1 MAQNY
6 TPSWGAN
13 FEIFAMV
20 HDTFGKP
27 DMIRFGSFGKMS
39 LFISRFGLVGSVWH
53 EGFVL

>member
-6 TPSWGAN
+6 TPSWGGN
-13 FEIFAMV
+13 FQIFAMV

-27 DMIRFGSFGKMS
+27 DMIRFGNFGKMS

-53 EGFVL
+53 KGFVL